1 MNKEQFMRI
10 AEEEGIASSDWRED
24 LWKVHKLLV
33 RGLDPLLS
41 TEKSMCRGMLRMEKK
56 RGVQAYLTLLTTGFP
71 EGDE

>member
-24 LWKVHKLLV
+24 LW
-33 RGLDPLLS
+33 
-41 TEKSMCRGMLRMEKK
+41 LRMEKK